1 MPSGPVLFLEARTLV
16 PSYRGVVVVKHDS
29 EVPKDELIKHLADR
43 TVLDIHESEID
54 GLQVVILWR
63 TLIDIEEDE

>member
-1 MPSGPVLFLEARTLV
+1 MRT
-16 PSYRGVVVVKHDS
+16 YRGVIIVTHEG
-29 EVPKDELIKHLADR
+29 EVHKDELIQYLAEA

-63 TLIDIEEDE
+63 SLIDMDEEREG